1 VKNAYFFLMTSPGKA
16 SLASKYATWMKIL
29 LIEDDPAIAA
39 LLLETLT
46 SQPERC
52 NPQQQFMIT
61 RFKEPLK

>member
-1 VKNAYFFLMTSPGKA
+1 
-16 SLASKYATWMKIL
+16 MKIL

-39 LLLETLT
+39 LLLEALT

>member
-1 VKNAYFFLMTSPGKA
+1 
-16 SLASKYATWMKIL
+16 MKIL

-46 SQPERC
+46 SQPERH